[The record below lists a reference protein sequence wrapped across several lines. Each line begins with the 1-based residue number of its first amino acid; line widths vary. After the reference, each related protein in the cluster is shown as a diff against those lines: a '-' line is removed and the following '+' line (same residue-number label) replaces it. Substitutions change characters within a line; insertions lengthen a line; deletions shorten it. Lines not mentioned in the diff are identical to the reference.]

1 VISDSRFSFIFLY
14 LDSLHR
20 QTTTP
25 LSFRH
30 RSTINSAQKK
40 IYFFIY
46 LLSKRI
52 QHSTSLSE
60 RVCEP
65 LYSETGVTPLS
76 SNNFNQT
83 FPVTHDQSCTSAWRN
98 FGPFLLTELL
108 QLRDIC
114 GVSCINGLLQILP
127 HHLSWVNA
135 WTSTLHSKMQNLF
148 CFIQSVVD
156 VLVCL
161 GSSSCCMIHF
171 LLSFSSQTDVLT
183 FSCGIS

>member
-1 VISDSRFSFIFLY
+1 M
-14 LDSLHR
+14 
-20 QTTTP
+20 
-25 LSFRH
+25 
-30 RSTINSAQKK
+30 
-40 IYFFIY
+40 
-46 LLSKRI
+46 
-52 QHSTSLSE
+52 SE

-114 GVSCINGLLQILP
+114 GLSCMNGLLQILP

-183 FSCGIS
+183 FSCGISECNPKFMVPSTMASRPGPEAAKQPQTMIIPPPYFTAGMRFLCWNAGFGFHQT